1 MNISIHIFNMY
12 VFLAHFCLIFI
23 QFVVFNRFINCLNK
37 RLIVHRVIYYREAR
51 VNESTMR

>member
-1 MNISIHIFNMY
+1 MNIYIHIYNMY

-23 QFVVFNRFINCLNK
+23 RFVVFNRFINCLNK